1 MIDVSKKLKQLRID
15 GGIAKSRLVTYL
27 SITLR
32 TYDRYED
39 GSRTPDL
46 VTLMKLSDFY
56 QCSLDELVKGNTND
70 TLVDRA
76 LIVSYRDLKDKGLN
90 DKLAHGLV
98 KQVYDTYEFEKIP
111 QISDA
116 NRIKFI
122 YKEDLVTLL
131 ESIVLKIQEEKK
143 CD

>member
-1 MIDVSKKLKQLRID
+1 
-15 GGIAKSRLVTYL
+15 
-27 SITLR
+27 
-32 TYDRYED
+32 
-39 GSRTPDL
+39 
-46 VTLMKLSDFY
+46 
-56 QCSLDELVKGNTND
+56 
-70 TLVDRA
+70 
-76 LIVSYRDLKDKGLN
+76 DLKDKGLN

-131 ESIVLKIQEEKK
+131 ESIVSKIQEEKK

>member
-1 MIDVSKKLKQLRID
+1 M
-15 GGIAKSRLVTYL
+15 
-27 SITLR
+27 
-32 TYDRYED
+32 
-39 GSRTPDL
+39 
-46 VTLMKLSDFY
+46 
-56 QCSLDELVKGNTND
+56 
-70 TLVDRA
+70 
-76 LIVSYRDLKDKGLN
+76 
-90 DKLAHGLV
+90 

-131 ESIVLKIQEEKK
+131 ESIVSKIQEEKK

>member
-15 GGIAKSRLVTYL
+15 RGIAKSRLITYL

-116 NRIKFI
+116 N
-122 YKEDLVTLL
+122 
-131 ESIVLKIQEEKK
+131 
-143 CD
+143 